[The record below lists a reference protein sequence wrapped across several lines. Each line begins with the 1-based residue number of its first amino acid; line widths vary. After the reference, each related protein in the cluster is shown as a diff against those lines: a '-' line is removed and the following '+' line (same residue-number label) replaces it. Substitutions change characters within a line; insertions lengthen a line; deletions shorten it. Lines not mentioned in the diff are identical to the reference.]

1 MNKKV
6 LQSLIALFFVL
17 FFGTSVAFA
26 DSLVFKADLSGAEE
40 VPPIVSEA
48 SGSAKFR
55 VDPGLTKIVVDLD
68 IRNGT
73 DILAIAGAHIHCAVA
88 GANGPV
94 AAFLAGAV
102 PGGLDGNISLR
113 LTIDDDN
120 IIDDVCGATVAEL
133 VAAFASGDAY
143 VNVHSAANPGGEVRG
158 QIYQAGKKN
167 K

>member
-1 MNKKV
+1 MNKKA
-6 LQSLIALFFVL
+6 LQSLVALFFVL
-17 FFGTSVAFA
+17 FFGPSVAFA
-26 DSLVFKADLSGAEE
+26 DSIVFRADLSGAEE
-40 VPPIVSEA
+40 VPPIVSDT

-55 VDPGLTKIVVDLD
+55 VDRGLTKIVVDLD

-73 DILAIAGAHIHCAVA
+73 DILAVAGAHIHCGVA

-94 AAFLAGAV
+94 AAFLAGMV

-120 IIDDVCGATVAEL
+120 IINDACGATVADL
-133 VAAFASGDAY
+133 VASFASGDAY

-158 QIYQAGKKN
+158 QIYQAGKK
-167 K
+167 KK